1 MKKTLTLTLVKPFI
15 AVLSLSVSAYAFAGP
30 TFTLDS
36 LLKAGNDDG
45 HGSFTLTNTN
55 DETVYVKGEVI
66 QIKVEEGDIKKIP
79 LTKENF
85 LLWDLSINPSKLQL
99 LPGEVRDVAVKY
111 LCQKDCDRSKDSVYQ
126 IRFTPVSAPVE
137 MDGQK
142 VVFAFGLAPYY
153 IVPALTSEVDY
164 EWNYDEDA
172 HVVSVYNKG
181 NTYLKIEFDN
191 CNNNLRSERRCRAV
205 FNVLSGR
212 KLDIKLEEG
221 LQGNNV
227 NVTVADHDQRFE
239 DEFIL

>member
-1 MKKTLTLTLVKPFI
+1 MKNKLTLSFAKSVTVF
-15 AVLSLSVSAYAFAGP
+15 LSMLISTSVFAGP

-36 LLKAGNDDG
+36 LLKSGNDDG
-45 HGSFTLTNTN
+45 HGSFTLTNSES
-55 DETVYVKGEVI
+55 ETVYVKGEVV
-66 QIKVEEGDIKKIP
+66 QIKVVDGDIKKIP
-79 LTKENF
+79 LTRENF
-85 LLWDLSINPSKLQL
+85 PLWDLSINPSKLRL

-126 IRFTPVSAPVE
+126 IRFTPVSAPE
-137 MDGQK
+137 KIDGQK

-153 IVPALTSEVDY
+153 VVPALTSEVDY
-164 EWNYDEDA
+164 DWSYDEDA

-191 CNNNLRSERRCRAV
+191 CNNNLRKERRCRAV

-221 LQGNNV
+221 LRGNNV

-239 DEFIL
+239 DEFTL